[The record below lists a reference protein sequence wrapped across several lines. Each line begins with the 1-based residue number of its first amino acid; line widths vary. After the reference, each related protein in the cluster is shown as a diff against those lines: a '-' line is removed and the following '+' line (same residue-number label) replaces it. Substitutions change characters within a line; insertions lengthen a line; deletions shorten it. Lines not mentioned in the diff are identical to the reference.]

1 MAYFQPISFS
11 PGNPFGEALQE
22 TTDRIT
28 QMKAVQREEMKAL
41 VDVSLEGVML
51 DFQDEVSKDVNQF
64 KTDAARIYSEQGRFG
79 KPLDFKEYAKLQT
92 KKKTILA
99 KVNHAR
105 MLTDAWQTTIT
116 EAAKLKADPVRGNI
130 LDDSTEPALE
140 AWKND
145 GKGIWDKTDPRS
157 LVRRRYGMQEMTA
170 DYDAITKQTKESAI
184 KSPQSVINKAGK
196 EERRIIYD
204 PMQQEDAIWQGAPQ
218 IANFWV
224 KEAGGDERKGREMFD
239 QWLKNQSIDALD
251 LQGGGTH
258 VYNYM
263 GGFGGEKDK
272 GTLYP
277 YKNPQGKIAYNFESE
292 PMELKSGKF
301 IGRIG
306 QIARND
312 DGTWDKVISQ
322 VMVEQPDGTMS
333 VATADELANYISMY
347 EKQSGGKVSRT
358 ERGELVLKLTPA
370 DVNQLAWL
378 PFEFKNA
385 EQYGLS
391 FQRPEE
397 PIEGYNPF
405 TKSKREIKEE
415 AQRIVS
421 KKTIR
426 PTKTTEEYRQEAK
439 AVMSGKKPDYKS
451 AVMNNGQTKISTPD
465 GVMTVDQLMKEKDLT
480 REQIIGGIERGTI
493 SLSK

>member
-41 VDVSLEGVML
+41 VDVSLEGVMAN
-51 DFQDEVSKDVNQF
+51 FQKEVSKGVDEF
-64 KTDAARIYSEQGRFG
+64 KTDAAKIYSEQGRFG

-92 KKKTILA
+92 KKKEILA

-105 MLTDAWQTTIT
+105 VMTDAYYTAIT

-130 LDDSTEPALE
+130 LDESTEPALQSWLTDNVSIFE
-140 AWKND
+140 
-145 GKGIWDKTDPRS
+145 KTDPRA

-184 KSPQSVINKAGK
+184 KSPKSVINRAGK

-218 IANFWV
+218 VANFWV

-258 VYNYM
+258 VYNYIS
-263 GGFGGEKDK
+263 GFGGDTNK
-272 GTLYP
+272 GALYP
-277 YKNPQGKIAYNFESE
+277 YKNAQGQMAYNFEKE
-292 PMELKSGKF
+292 PMELKAGKY

-306 QIARND
+306 EIHRND
-312 DGTWDKVISQ
+312 DGTWDKTISQ
-322 VMVEQPDGTMS
+322 VLVEQPDGTMA
-333 VATADELANYISMY
+333 VATDAELANYISMY
-347 EKQSGGKVSRT
+347 EKQSGRKASRT
-358 ERGELVLKLTPA
+358 DRDELILKLTPA

-378 PFEFKNA
+378 PFEFMDA
-385 EQYGLS
+385 EKYGLS
-391 FQRPEE
+391 FKRPEE

-405 TKSKREIKEE
+405 IKSKREIKEE
-415 AQRIVS
+415 AQRIVA

-426 PTKTTEEYRQEAK
+426 PTKTEEEYRQEAK
-439 AVMSGKKPDYKS
+439 AVMSGTKKAPAQAKS
-451 AVMNNGQTKISTPD
+451 I
-465 GVMTVDQLMKEKDLT
+465 KDDPF
-480 REQIIGGIERGTI
+480 Q
-493 SLSK
+493 